1 MLKSQLSTVQS
12 DIAKHRE
19 SLDECLKY
27 KDFLTKLT
35 PQEWKDQKELEKLE
49 RKQQR
54 KSAFVE
60 ERMAEHSASMQAE
73 IEAEERAF
81 DEKALEV
88 SKGRRRQR
96 REAEEEARERER
108 QLDQARR
115 RITRRYPTREQV
127 EETYLDVSSGEEMPL
142 YFKEQKQLLEVFTT
156 KEESNLFHIENSQ
169 ETEQALEDIL
179 HRYSEMKLTKS
190 VETNKMKA
198 SIAHLEAQIAEQRA
212 NCNELKR
219 HINSKEGA
227 SEQDSLLAELDKEIV
242 EVHAACGH
250 DSEHDPDTLAML
262 GAIEKRLEEFLSY
275 IVEYERRGSK
285 EADRKSVV

>member
-1 MLKSQLSTVQS
+1 
-12 DIAKHRE
+12 
-19 SLDECLKY
+19 
-27 KDFLTKLT
+27 
-35 PQEWKDQKELEKLE
+35 
-49 RKQQR
+49 
-54 KSAFVE
+54 
-60 ERMAEHSASMQAE
+60 
-73 IEAEERAF
+73 
-81 DEKALEV
+81 
-88 SKGRRRQR
+88 
-96 REAEEEARERER
+96 
-108 QLDQARR
+108 LDQARR

-285 EADRKSVV
+285 EANEVMAAEHRKDKDRRNKGLKHKKAMGLQRNEDRLRQSLERSQAPIHKKVGKQVMFRSAPLFQARRVVEEDDGYEQAMKEHSIFSIWIQRDGMPCAVEPTKSV